1 MRRFL
6 GLAIRRYRHDTDGA
20 TAVEFAIVSSVFLSV
35 IMGIAYIGI
44 MFFNKQSLDWAVQLA
59 SRQAEINS
67 SITQAQLAT
76 TVNTYLNSVGL
87 PDATVSYSV
96 ATSNGVKTA
105 SVGAQF
111 AQSYSVPFVSTFN
124 ITFASNEAV
133 PQL

>member
-6 GLAIRRYRHDTDGA
+6 QSAARRYPRNVDGA
-20 TAVEFAIVSSVFLSV
+20 TAVEFAIVGGVFMSFIV
-35 IMGIAYIGI
+35 GITYVGI
-44 MFFNKQSLDWAVQLA
+44 MYFNKQSLDWAVQLA
-59 SRQAEINS
+59 SRRAEIDS
-67 SITQAQLAT
+67 SVTQAQLAT
-76 TVNTYLNSVGL
+76 TVNGYLNSVGL